1 MKTRI
6 TRNELKKNFDLI
18 IKVPYCK
25 LQYVLEEQEAVYYN
39 NGVYGWNY
47 DVYSFNFGSY
57 KVAICTG
64 YRPIGEEWIES
75 WNYDVIEKF
84 ARQNKEN
91 GKQLFRAVLY
101 DAVVDWAT
109 FTQGVKKSVEMLNN

>member
-25 LQYVLEEQEAVYYN
+25 LQYVLEEREAVYYN
-39 NGVYGWNY
+39 TGVYGWNY

-57 KVAICTG
+57 KIAICTG
-64 YRPIGEEWIES
+64 YRPIGKEMIDN
-75 WNYDVIEKF
+75 WNYEFIEEIAK
-84 ARQNKEN
+84 QNKTK
-91 GKQLFRAVLY
+91 GKQVFRQVLFRC
-101 DAVVDWAT
+101 VVDWAT
-109 FTQGVKKSVEMLNN
+109 VTHEVQICKIVKVK

>member
-25 LQYVLEEQEAVYYN
+25 LQYVLEEREAVYYN
-39 NGVYGWNY
+39 AGVYGWNY

-64 YRPIGEEWIES
+64 YRPIGEEWFEYSDYAIIEE
-75 WNYDVIEKF
+75 IAK
-84 ARQNKEN
+84 QNQTE
-91 GKQLFRAVLY
+91 GKRVFRKLLY
-101 DAVVDWAT
+101 NCVVDWAKCKY
-109 FTQGVKKSVEMLNN
+109 GVKESVKHSHA